1 MSSQFPIIIIGAG
14 PIGLAMAAHLAHHQQ
29 DFLVFEAGETV
40 GTSLQQWSHIKM
52 FSSWALN
59 VDTIATELLKK
70 NNWQEPNMSDFPT
83 GQDMID
89 AYLKPLSEIPSIQNK
104 IRYSHK
110 VVQVSRFNQSK
121 YQNRQSETPFEVTVT
136 LPDGLAQI
144 IYARGVVDA
153 SGTWQTPN
161 PIGGNGYT
169 ATGEGK
175 NNNIVYGI
183 PDVLSKDKKRYI
195 NNDTVVV
202 GSGHSAINVILNLL
216 KIHESNPAMRITWL
230 YRANQTIQSEQGCR
244 PSLLPERNN
253 LNNSINQAVK
263 LNKLRVLDSFYISE
277 IINTDFGKTFIKG
290 LRYNAVSK
298 IECDQII
305 ACTGSQPDLNFI
317 KELQISMDHQY
328 ESPKGVA
335 NLINEA
341 KKTGEAIPQPHGYT
355 ALQHPEPDFFIIGS
369 KSHGRAPNFFLM
381 SGFEQVRSISSYF
394 AGDIKAAQEIKFSYP
409 DDGICGSG
417 CGDGG
422 CCGTATEQSGQ
433 TSTASISAVSCCS

>member
-14 PIGLAMAAHLAHHQQ
+14 PIGLAMAAHLTHHQQ

-59 VDTIATELLKK
+59 IDTIATELLKK

-89 AYLKPLSEIPSIQNK
+89 AYLKPLSEIPSIQSK

-136 LPDGLAQI
+136 LPDGQAQI

-175 NNNIVYGI
+175 KNNIV
-183 PDVLSKDKKRYI
+183 
-195 NNDTVVV
+195 
-202 GSGHSAINVILNLL
+202 
-216 KIHESNPAMRITWL
+216 
-230 YRANQTIQSEQGCR
+230 
-244 PSLLPERNN
+244 
-253 LNNSINQAVK
+253 
-263 LNKLRVLDSFYISE
+263 
-277 IINTDFGKTFIKG
+277 
-290 LRYNAVSK
+290 
-298 IECDQII
+298 
-305 ACTGSQPDLNFI
+305 
-317 KELQISMDHQY
+317 
-328 ESPKGVA
+328 
-335 NLINEA
+335 
-341 KKTGEAIPQPHGYT
+341 
-355 ALQHPEPDFFIIGS
+355 
-369 KSHGRAPNFFLM
+369 
-381 SGFEQVRSISSYF
+381 
-394 AGDIKAAQEIKFSYP
+394 
-409 DDGICGSG
+409 
-417 CGDGG
+417 
-422 CCGTATEQSGQ
+422 
-433 TSTASISAVSCCS
+433 